1 MAMLIKGTAV
11 DTLWPAGGKRGNEGK
26 KQIDCVST
34 NAAGKEKKKPL
45 EGPCNLKSKI
55 NDVPMLKKKK
65 KKNGGWNSIKGNWKG
80 NCLKLKAFSLPLD
93 SLQEKWAKL
102 TTERGWAA
110 KKENKSLSWKIYC
123 VNELSEVHYR
133 RRAESVQFN
142 GDATTNFYMPLPF
155 GERAALCPGR
165 RGGERGAV
173 IIHNK

>member
-65 KKNGGWNSIKGNWKG
+65 KKWRLGFNKGS
-80 NCLKLKAFSLPLD
+80 LKRKLLKTESLFSA
-93 SLQEKWAKL
+93 SRQL
-102 TTERGWAA
+102 TREMSKTD
-110 KKENKSLSWKIYC
+110 
-123 VNELSEVHYR
+123 HR
-133 RRAESVQFN
+133 RRVSGQA
-142 GDATTNFYMPLPF
+142 
-155 GERAALCPGR
+155 R
-165 RGGERGAV
+165 RQKPTLENILRQR
-173 IIHNK
+173 II

>member
-65 KKNGGWNSIKGNWKG
+65 M
-80 NCLKLKAFSLPLD
+80 
-93 SLQEKWAKL
+93 
-102 TTERGWAA
+102 
-110 KKENKSLSWKIYC
+110 
-123 VNELSEVHYR
+123 EVGI
-133 RRAESVQFN
+133 Q
-142 GDATTNFYMPLPF
+142 
-155 GERAALCPGR
+155 
-165 RGGERGAV
+165 
-173 IIHNK
+173 